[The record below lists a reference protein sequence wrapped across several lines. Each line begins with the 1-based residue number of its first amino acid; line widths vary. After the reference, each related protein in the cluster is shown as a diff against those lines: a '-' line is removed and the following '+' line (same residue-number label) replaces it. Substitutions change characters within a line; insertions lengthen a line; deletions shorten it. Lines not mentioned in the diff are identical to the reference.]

1 MTMLIL
7 ALDTSTK
14 SASIA
19 FLENSKIL
27 YEININLGVNHS
39 LVVLPAL
46 QYLCKVSNIEIGKT
60 DLFVCTIGPG
70 LFTGLRIGVSTV
82 KGLALAAGKPVIG
95 VSTLD
100 ALAFN
105 LAGREMLVC
114 PMLDAKKNQVYTAL
128 YRTESENVLEKKEHE
143 RITDIRD
150 FLPNIDDKTLF
161 VGDGAVKHE
170 KLIRDSLP
178 VRSFFASQAHQC
190 VRAATVG
197 LLGRE
202 KYYKGDVLNP
212 ITVTPVYLR
221 LSEAE
226 VARSRQ

>member
-1 MTMLIL
+1 MLIL

-14 SASIA
+14 SVSIA
-19 FLENSKIL
+19 LLENTTIL
-27 YEININLGVNHS
+27 YEISINQGVNHS

-46 QYLCKVSNIEIGKT
+46 HDLCRISNIEIGKI

-70 LFTGLRIGVSTV
+70 SFTGLRIGLSTV
-82 KGLALAAGKPVIG
+82 KGLAIAAGKPVVG

-105 LAGREMLVC
+105 LAGSEMLVC

-128 YRTESENVLEKKEHE
+128 YRTESENILEKKEHE
-143 RITDIRD
+143 RVTDVRD
-150 FLPNIDDKTLF
+150 FLSKIDDKTLF
-161 VGDGAVKHE
+161 VGDGAMKHA
-170 KLIRDSLP
+170 KHIRDSLP
-178 VRSFFASQAHQC
+178 DKSFFASLAHQS

-197 LLGRE
+197 ILGGK
-202 KYYKGDVLNP
+202 KYDKGDVLNP
-212 ITVTPVYLR
+212 LAVTPIYLR

-226 VARSRQ
+226 MTLSRH

>member
-1 MTMLIL
+1 MLIL

-14 SASIA
+14 SASVA
-19 FLENSKIL
+19 LLENSEIL

-46 QYLCKVSNIEIGKT
+46 QDLCRISNIAIGT
-60 DLFVCTIGPG
+60 IDLFVCTIGPG
-70 LFTGLRIGVSTV
+70 SFTGLRIGVSTL
-82 KGLALAAGKPVIG
+82 KGLAFAAGKPIVG

-105 LAGREMLVC
+105 LVDSEMFVC

-128 YRTESENVLEKKEHE
+128 YGTESENILVKKEHE
-143 RITDIRD
+143 RITDVRD

-161 VGDGAVKHE
+161 VGDGAMKHK

-178 VRSFFASQAHQC
+178 DRSFFASPSHQS

-197 LLGRE
+197 LLGWK
-202 KYYKGDVLNP
+202 KYYEGDVVNP
-212 ITVTPVYLR
+212 MAVTPIYLR

-226 VARSRQ
+226 MMLSRH